1 MLEKIA
7 DTLYEKEYKYL
18 DFLYHMV
25 TQSET
30 AATITGGC
38 PMLKCKCKYPMD
50 FNELRNHL
58 INDCNKVMLEC
69 S

>member
-1 MLEKIA
+1 MLGKIA

-25 TQSET
+25 THSEEST
-30 AATITGGC
+30 TILGGC
-38 PMLKCKCKYPMD
+38 PMMKCKCKYPMTFD
-50 FNELRNHL
+50 ELRNHL
-58 INDCNKVMLEC
+58 MNECNKVMMEC